1 MPYDLTYLCNLKNTM
16 NKQAEQKHTRRYR
29 EYFEGCQREEVG
41 WMSKKGEEIKKYK
54 FEITK

>member
-1 MPYDLTYLCNLKNTM
+1 M

-41 WMSKKGEEIKKYK
+41 WMGKKGEEIKKYK